1 MICQRWNAFFKTLLQ
16 PAEGKPWSHILFQI
30 VLSTCELCREIV
42 QSVCFLVSF
51 SESFFPCNPRIDHY
65 FLSELV
71 EDKIRSFMDGEGTCL
86 DAAGFKLITSRP
98 GVQVQSLLKAE
109 VIKEHVLMESL
120 RNIYGEKWLWEGN
133 AHMYMCMHVCSHT
146 HTHTSYL
153 KCTRQYADSYL
164 TRVSLDWRL
173 LESKD
178 WGFWLLNSQH
188 YWVNYWMECW
198 TQKDSGMHMWQCL
211 SIVTPDC
218 LRFAK
223 QASHLHSLPW
233 GCSLSTLSL
242 PGMLSPHTFNAA
254 PCLLKPIKI
263 LLILYCPPQM
273 SFENHSPSRW
283 EHGMFLEIKKIWV
296 WTQSYLF

>member
-1 MICQRWNAFFKTLLQ
+1 MGRKC
-16 PAEGKPWSHILFQI
+16 SHVHVHTR
-30 VLSTCELCREIV
+30 VL
-42 QSVCFLVSF
+42 
-51 SESFFPCNPRIDHY
+51 
-65 FLSELV
+65 
-71 EDKIRSFMDGEGTCL
+71 K
-86 DAAGFKLITSRP
+86 
-98 GVQVQSLLKAE
+98 
-109 VIKEHVLMESL
+109 
-120 RNIYGEKWLWEGN
+120 
-133 AHMYMCMHVCSHT
+133 HT
-146 HTHTSYL
+146 HTHTHTHTHIHIHTSYL

-198 TQKDSGMHMWQCL
+198 TQKDSSMRMWQCL
-211 SIVTPDC
+211 SIVTRDC

-242 PGMLSPHTFNAA
+242 PGMLSPHAFNAA

-283 EHGMFLEIKKIWV
+283 EQGMFSEIKKIWV